1 MAFKLT
7 GSGVDISSGRG
18 KARVTISVDFK
29 QLEDWAK
36 RMKIDTPRLMDRSFG
51 RAASGL
57 KKQFQAV
64 MREGGGV
71 NGVPKF
77 KTWEAF
83 TVELR
88 SKERARA
95 MGGTLSD
102 PRRIV
107 AFKRGR
113 WQVIG
118 WPDDLAE
125 WADNFQDG
133 TGKLHGI
140 DVGQNDLNNPSWR
153 RRVHQLGI
161 KYIPREYVHNP
172 RRVIPEPF
180 GAHVRANLREWAR
193 GAYYKELARQMQK
206 AGAL

>member
-29 QLEDWAK
+29 TIEDWAK
-36 RMKIDTPRLMDRSFG
+36 RMKIDTPRLMDSSFG

-57 KKQFQAV
+57 KKQFQVV

-77 KTWEAF
+77 KTWEDF
-83 TVELR
+83 TVRLR
-88 SKERARA
+88 EINPSVYRI
-95 MGGTLSD
+95 GGVLAD

-107 AFKRGR
+107 SFKRGGG
-113 WQVIG
+113 QVIG
-118 WPDDLAE
+118 WPDALAE
-125 WADNFQDG
+125 WSRKFQDA
-133 TGKLHGI
+133 
-140 DVGQNDLNNPSWR
+140 VGDQAQLNDKSWR
-153 RRVHQLGI
+153 AWAHRKTRSDDV
-161 KYIPREYVHNP
+161 PRTYVHNP

-180 GAHVRANLREWAR
+180 GAHVRANLRKWAR

>member
-7 GSGVDISSGRG
+7 GTGVDISSGRG
-18 KARVTISVDFK
+18 KARVTISVDFTT
-29 QLEDWAK
+29 LENWAK
-36 RMKIDTPRLMDRSFG
+36 RMQLDTPKLMNRSFG

-64 MREGGGV
+64 MRQGGGV

-77 KTWEAF
+77 KSWEDF
-83 TVELR
+83 TIRLR
-88 SKERARA
+88 EIDPKVYR
-95 MGGTLSD
+95 MGGTLAD

-107 AFKRGR
+107 AFKRGG

-118 WPDDLAE
+118 WPDELAE
-125 WADNFQDG
+125 WATKFQDA
-133 TGKLHGI
+133 
-140 DVGQNDLNNPSWR
+140 VGDQAQLNDPSWR
-153 RRVHQLGI
+153 AWAHRETRSADV
-161 KYIPREYVHNP
+161 PRTYVHNP

-180 GAHVRANLREWAR
+180 GEHVRANLREWAR

-206 AGAL
+206 AGAI